1 MWYYVVGTGMSTRD
15 KLLARIRNNPR
26 AVRFEDLAKVL
37 EWYGFEL
44 KRVKGS
50 HHSYVRG
57 HHNLTVP
64 RRTPHLRSYIVKQAL
79 QIIDEISGEDED

>member
-1 MWYYVVGTGMSTRD
+1 MSKQE
-15 KLLARIRNNPR
+15 KLLAKIRNNPHG
-26 AVRFEDLAKVL
+26 VRFEDLTKVL

-44 KRVKGS
+44 KRIKGS

-57 HHNLTVP
+57 HLNLTVS

-79 QIIDEISGEDED
+79 QIIDELSGEDDE

>member
-1 MWYYVVGTGMSTRD
+1 MSKRE
-15 KLLARIRNNPR
+15 KLLAKIQNNR
-26 AVRFEDLAKVL
+26 KEVRFEDLTKVL

-57 HHNLTVP
+57 HHNLTVS
-64 RRTPHLRSYIVKQAL
+64 RRTPHLRSSSSNRLSRLSMSFQEKMMS
-79 QIIDEISGEDED
+79 E

>member
-1 MWYYVVGTGMSTRD
+1 MSKRE
-15 KLLARIRNNPR
+15 KLLAKIRNNPKE
-26 AVRFEDLAKVL
+26 VRFEDLTKVL

-50 HHSYVRG
+50 HHSFVRG
-57 HHNLTVP
+57 QYNLTVS

-79 QIIDEISGEDED
+79 QIIDELSEDDE

>member
-1 MWYYVVGTGMSTRD
+1 MSKQE
-15 KLLARIRNNPR
+15 KLLAKIRNNPHG
-26 AVRFEDLAKVL
+26 VRFEDLTKVL

-44 KRVKGS
+44 KRIKGS
-50 HHSYVRG
+50 HYSYVRG

-79 QIIDEISGEDED
+79 QIIDELSGEDDE

>member
-1 MWYYVVGTGMSTRD
+1 MSKRE
-15 KLLARIRNNPR
+15 KLLAKIRNNPKE
-26 AVRFEDLAKVL
+26 VRFEDLTKVL

-44 KRVKGS
+44 KRVRGS

-57 HHNLTVP
+57 HHNLTVS

-79 QIIDEISGEDED
+79 QIIDELSGEDDE